1 MELYKTSFNFMIF
14 FQKNVNTDFPFV
26 KNAIEGKR
34 RLIKVLEGRKITQNG
49 FMLTANKKQK

>member
-1 MELYKTSFNFMIF
+1 MIF
-14 FQKNVNTDFPFV
+14 FQMNVNTDFPFV